1 LKFAAHSQR
10 PSFSRLRSLGF
21 GSLTSHSLLQVA
33 DTEKKLSKEI
43 EILKAKEKRA
53 VDAADAATAQVLPRI
68 VISRPKP

>member
-1 LKFAAHSQR
+1 
-10 PSFSRLRSLGF
+10 
-21 GSLTSHSLLQVA
+21 LLQVA

-68 VISRPKP
+68 FITRPKP

>member
-1 LKFAAHSQR
+1 MKFAAHSQR
-10 PSFSRLRSLGF
+10 PSFSRSRSCCGAF
-21 GSLTSHSLLQVA
+21 ASHSLLQVA

-68 VISRPKP
+68 VITRPKP